1 MDVDVERHRLSAF
14 TDGLLIG
21 LGLLLVVWALSSIA
35 SLSSGNSI
43 FCIAQILTGVL
54 MFAAGGFRE
63 AYTWGRFSSQ
73 SEVSRQ
79 VLQRQSQS
87 NKSSRI
93 SGMPS
98 RTTTTTQLPVR
109 SQSNLSRVTT
119 EQIRSYPRST
129 QAREAVVPKE
139 DKQT

>member
-1 MDVDVERHRLSAF
+1 MDVEVERHRLSAF

-21 LGLLLVVWALSSIA
+21 LGLLLVIWALSSIA

-73 SEVSRQ
+73 SEVSSQ
-79 VLQRQSQS
+79 VLQRQTQP
-87 NKSSRI
+87 NRTRI
-93 SGMPS
+93 SGLPS
-98 RTTTTTQLPVR
+98 RTTTTTQVPVR
-109 SQSNLSRVTT
+109 SQSNLSRVTA
-119 EQIRSYPRST
+119 EQVRSYPGST
-129 QAREAVVPKE
+129 QAREAVVLKE
-139 DKQT
+139 EKQT